1 METRSKK
8 DDMLAELLEA
18 MRVQR
23 EELKEQFQ
31 KQEEKQERTQQEL
44 KEQLQKQEEKQER
57 TQQEQWMKLQERQE
71 QQQQQL
77 EKRIAGLQEQLQ
89 CVHQESMNTKT
100 KTLLWL
106 FDKCPPIFSVPGNHG
121 FTGPYPPTGEQV
133 LLQYHGYHKQL
144 QQASHLQSSA
154 LDAARLVTKDLQDWW
169 VNTGI
174 TLKSWQAIEQMI
186 LTDIEEYKL
195 RKSKRNRTT
204 DTETKKR
211 EEFLANTRQTFW
223 IVQPEFEKRLAAKQQ
238 LEKQDQTDK
247 EDWLY
252 LEGVRGVTRTAT
264 LGPRDQKLAK
274 RQKRKFLDQQAA
286 QERKAKDCLR
296 SATAAHSADAVE
308 ESHDPESEDSTEIP
322 MHTVSVSL
330 PKVSKKMES
339 VPMEACFI
347 ADKYAISNRAVT
359 ELAAAFRKD
368 GGKNLEEYNLSVN
381 TTGRR
386 RQSARLEK
394 AADITKW
401 QLGDITSK
409 MYALHWDGKLIK
421 SLMHVG
427 KDMERVAVI
436 LTGTDGQEVLLSIVG
451 MEGRSTA
458 ENEAAKII
466 QVLNDHPLDTSRIGA
481 LVFDTTAVNS
491 GVWSGVVV
499 RLETEFGRSLLQ
511 LACRHHIHELIG
523 GASCSIVYGP
533 TTGPNEQLFKRL
545 VNNWSELNHNN
556 YTLVEVT
563 APQREL
569 TGYIHNTITFL
580 QTWIENS
587 TKETLRHD
595 YLELAELT
603 LLFLGGTVPAG
614 RRSITIKAP
623 GAFHHARWI
632 SKTLYT
638 FKVALF
644 RCQLGDVYAPE
655 ELEDIT
661 SLAVFLAIFYTK
673 AWLTCTSAAD
683 APSNDLALM
692 KNLLKAEASIS
703 KDPMKWPAKF
713 LSFVVPARQK
723 LQNHLCFVKL
733 PVAQWTTS
741 DNYRHGKKVVA
752 NLPVVNDAAERA
764 LGLATDLN
772 TNRPPNLKSSS
783 RHYTEL

>member
-1 METRSKK
+1 
-8 DDMLAELLEA
+8 
-18 MRVQR
+18 
-23 EELKEQFQ
+23 
-31 KQEEKQERTQQEL
+31 
-44 KEQLQKQEEKQER
+44 
-57 TQQEQWMKLQERQE
+57 
-71 QQQQQL
+71 
-77 EKRIAGLQEQLQ
+77 
-89 CVHQESMNTKT
+89 MNTKT

-466 QVLNDHPLDTSRIGA
+466 Q
-481 LVFDTTAVNS
+481 
-491 GVWSGVVV
+491 
-499 RLETEFGRSLLQ
+499 
-511 LACRHHIHELIG
+511 
-523 GASCSIVYGP
+523 
-533 TTGPNEQLFKRL
+533 
-545 VNNWSELNHNN
+545 
-556 YTLVEVT
+556 
-563 APQREL
+563 
-569 TGYIHNTITFL
+569 
-580 QTWIENS
+580 TWIENS

-692 KNLLKAEASIS
+692 KNLLKAEANIS
-703 KDPMKWPAKF
+703 KDPMNKALKDFIGHDSWSMF
-713 LSFVVPARQK
+713 ELLGIDSS
-723 LQNHLCFVKL
+723 FVKL

-772 TNRPPNLKSSS
+772 TNKAPKSEEQLQALYRVVKGVREKLHGLATS
-783 RHYTEL
+783 TEVVTKKSLASISYSWD